1 MSPGK
6 DFFIFKMRMNK
17 ISLSKLSFLALL
29 FLFILHLHWFPS
41 TFDLRYPSLHCSFLF
56 SWPYAGLFISSFLF
70 SKGKLSLFLILA
82 FTPTLSLPPPDCC
95 QCLFIILLALF
106 LFLLGFVSID
116 LLGKKKITEKKRK
129 KKIRGNCSPDSEAEV
144 SGQGGLGHAD
154 TPRWGGG
161 RCFSAFCFHF
171 LIAVGLLSLSSP
183 PKGCA
188 TELAL

>member
-6 DFFIFKMRMNK
+6 DFFIFKMSMNK

-116 LLGKKKITEKKRK
+116 LLGKKKNNRKEKKK
-129 KKIRGNCSPDSEAEV
+129 KK
-144 SGQGGLGHAD
+144 SGGIAPQTVRQKWVGREDWGML
-154 TPRWGGG
+154 TPHDGGG
-161 RCFSAFCFHF
+161 EMFFCFLF
-171 LIAVGLLSLSSP
+171 SFSDRCWSPLPFISS
-183 PKGCA
+183 
-188 TELAL
+188 

>member
-6 DFFIFKMRMNK
+6 DFFIFKMSMNK

-116 LLGKKKITEKKRK
+116 LLGKKKKITEKKRK

-161 RCFSAFCFHF
+161 DVF
-171 LIAVGLLSLSSP
+171 LLSVFIFWSLLVSSP
-183 PKGCA
+183 FHLLLKDV
-188 TELAL
+188 LQN

>member
-6 DFFIFKMRMNK
+6 DFFIFKMSMNK

-41 TFDLRYPSLHCSFLF
+41 TFDLHYPSLHCSFLF

-116 LLGKKKITEKKRK
+116 LLGKKKNNRKEKKK
-129 KKIRGNCSPDSEAEV
+129 KNQGELLPRQWGRSEWA
-144 SGQGGLGHAD
+144 GRTGACWHP
-154 TPRWGGG
+154 TMGGG
-161 RCFSAFCFHF
+161 EMFFCFLF
-171 LIAVGLLSLSSP
+171 SFSDRCWSPLPFISS
-183 PKGCA
+183 
-188 TELAL
+188 